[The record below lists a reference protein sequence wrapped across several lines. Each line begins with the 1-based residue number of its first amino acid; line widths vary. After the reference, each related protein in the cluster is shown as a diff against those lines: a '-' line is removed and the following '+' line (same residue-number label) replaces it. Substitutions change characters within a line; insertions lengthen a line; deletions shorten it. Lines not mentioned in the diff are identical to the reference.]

1 MFNFVCNYKVNLFP
15 SPFQMMNLEKKK
27 LSYIWVNMVLQ
38 QKVIEETTT
47 EGAKWIL
54 QETTTESAKWI
65 LWETTTESA
74 KWILQETTTESAKWI
89 L

>member
-47 EGAKWIL
+47 EGAK
-54 QETTTESAKWI
+54 
-65 LWETTTESA
+65 
-74 KWILQETTTESAKWI
+74 
-89 L
+89 